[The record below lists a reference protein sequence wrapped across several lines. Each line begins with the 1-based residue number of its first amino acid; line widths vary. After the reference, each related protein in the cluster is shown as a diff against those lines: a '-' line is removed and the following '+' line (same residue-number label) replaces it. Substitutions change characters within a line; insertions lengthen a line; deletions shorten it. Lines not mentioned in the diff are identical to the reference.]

1 MEQADAPP
9 ETAPDA
15 VRPPPRTP
23 RMAIAHALAA
33 GIDFERYF
41 RWRRGREGDPFY
53 VRFPGLGAV
62 LFTGTAVGARE
73 IFRAPIELL
82 EPPRP
87 NPIEPLVG
95 AASLILTAGERHRR
109 DRALLAPAFHSARI
123 RAYGELIR
131 DSAVDEMSGST
142 SESRPAWR
150 PGTRIDSRAAAR
162 AITLRVIL
170 DAVFGVD
177 SRERRAEYTAA
188 VAEFLTAFSGPLLL
202 VPALRHGVFGHA
214 PWDRFGSARERLD
227 ELILTDIARRRAV
240 ADDRAMGA
248 DILGML
254 LATRYD
260 DGTSISDD
268 ELCEQLR
275 TLLVAG
281 HETTATTLVW
291 ALFHLHREPEALDR
305 LHAELRAAG
314 PDATPLEIAGLPYL
328 DAVCQETLRLHP
340 AVPIVLRRLTAPFT
354 LRGVALAAGETMGV
368 AVPLLHSDPAVWSDP
383 GLFRPQRFIEHK
395 YRPFEF
401 APFGGGHRRCVGTS
415 LADYELRIVLATVL
429 GRVRLRLTPRY
440 ARGRA
445 PLSVPHNIAT
455 GPHRSI
461 PFDVVACAS
470 VSE

>member
-1 MEQADAPP
+1 MEQADAPL
-9 ETAPDA
+9 ETAPEA
-15 VRPPPRTP
+15 PHSMPRPP
-23 RMAIAHALAA
+23 RMVLAHALAA

-53 VRFPGLGAV
+53 VRFPGFGAV

-95 AASLILTAGERHRR
+95 SASLILAAGERHQR
-109 DRALLAPAFHSARI
+109 DRALLAPAFHGSRI

-131 DSAVDEMSGST
+131 DSTIDEISGGT
-142 SESRPAWR
+142 GESRPAWR

-162 AITLRVIL
+162 TITLRVIL
-170 DAVFGVD
+170 EAVFGVD
-177 SRERRAEYTAA
+177 SHARRAEYTAA
-188 VAEFLTAFSGPLLL
+188 VAEFLTAFSGPLML
-202 VPALRHGVFGHA
+202 VPALRHGMFGHA
-214 PWDRFGSARERLD
+214 PWDRFVAARERLD
-227 ELILTDIARRRAV
+227 ELILADIARRRAV
-240 ADDRAMGA
+240 ADGRAVGA

-254 LATRYD
+254 LATSYD

-291 ALFHLHREPEALDR
+291 ALFHLHRAPEALER
-305 LHAELRAAG
+305 LRAELRAAG
-314 PDATPLEIAGLPYL
+314 PDASPLELARLPFL

-340 AVPIVLRRLTAPFT
+340 TVPIVLRRLTRPFT

-383 GLFRPQRFIEHK
+383 ELFQPERFIGRK

-401 APFGGGHRRCVGTS
+401 APFGGGHRRCVGAS

-429 GRVRLRLTPRY
+429 GRVRLRLPSRY

-455 GPHRSI
+455 GPRRSI
-461 PFDVVACAS
+461 PFDVVTDA
-470 VSE
+470 

>member
-1 MEQADAPP
+1 MEQTGAPP
-9 ETAPDA
+9 ETVLDGAYS
-15 VRPPPRTP
+15 TP
-23 RMAIAHALAA
+23 RAPRMVLAHALAA

-41 RWRRGREGDPFY
+41 RWRRGHEGDPFY
-53 VRFPGLGAV
+53 VRFPGFGAV
-62 LFTGTAVGARE
+62 LFTGTAIGARE

-95 AASLILTAGERHRR
+95 AASLILAAGERHRR
-109 DRALLAPAFHSARI
+109 DRALLVPAFHSARI

-131 DSAVDEMSGST
+131 DSVMAEISGST
-142 SESRPAWR
+142 GESRPAWR
-150 PGTRIDSRAAAR
+150 PGSRIDSRAAAR

-170 DAVFGVD
+170 EAVFGVN
-177 SRERRAEYTAA
+177 SHQRRAEYTAA
-188 VAEFLTAFSGPLLL
+188 VAEFLTAFSGPLML

-214 PWDRFGSARERLD
+214 PWDRFRAARERLD
-227 ELILTDIARRRAV
+227 ELILTDIACRRAV
-240 ADDRAMGA
+240 ADGRAVRT
-248 DILGML
+248 DLLDML
-254 LATRYD
+254 LTTSYD
-260 DGTSISDD
+260 DGTAISDA

-291 ALFHLHREPEALDR
+291 ALFHVHREPAALDR
-305 LHAELRAAG
+305 LRAELRAAG
-314 PDATPLEIAGLPYL
+314 PDATPLELAGLPYL

-340 AVPIVLRRLTAPFT
+340 AVPIVLRRLTAPFA

-383 GLFRPQRFIEHK
+383 EQFRPERFLDRK

-401 APFGGGHRRCVGTS
+401 APFGGGHRRCVGAS

-461 PFDVVACAS
+461 PFEVVA
-470 VSE
+470 